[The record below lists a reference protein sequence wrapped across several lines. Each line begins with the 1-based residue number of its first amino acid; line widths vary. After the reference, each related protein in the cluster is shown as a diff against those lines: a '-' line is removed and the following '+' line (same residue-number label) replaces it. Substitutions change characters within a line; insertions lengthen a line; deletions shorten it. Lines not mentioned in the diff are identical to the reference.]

1 VRRQVLWLMTWF
13 GLCCAALM
21 GRLFVCMVFPD
32 NTSQGAAA
40 KWAARVTTK
49 ADLQRL
55 LLLQTDDGRG
65 RILFRSGAPWS
76 GSWRVTHFG
85 PQAEAHT
92 VGEHSEL
99 TPPGL
104 GAVTVGKVGLPDSW
118 PDSDR
123 PIQEQGRT
131 GLEYTFDK
139 VLTGRR
145 PGYVGLLKNV
155 HGEAEPGMV
164 YQIAASPG
172 VNIRTTVDF
181 AWQRWAESALTR
193 ANLST
198 GSIVVLNLAQNQV
211 LAMASRDDEQPN
223 RNVAIQAQTPGS
235 VFKLVTA
242 AAALDSYRYRTNSRF
257 YCSGAANIPGVTMNC
272 WAKHGSETLLQALS
286 QSCDVAFADVGWQ
299 IGRAGFEEMTRRL
312 HICETNL
319 QSVDGTPVMPG
330 AESGV
335 VFKRTGNDAGLLANT
350 AIGQED
356 VRMTPIQAANLASTL
371 ANGGLYRDVRLALS
385 AEKGHQT
392 VRLYTTDNA
401 TQGMTEATALQ
412 IGESMRQAVTLPTG
426 TAHTLKNAP
435 VSCAVKTGT
444 AELNPRSVVNGWMV
458 GFAPYDHPQI
468 AFCVFAGHTSS
479 TQAHEVVRQITLEL
493 LSTYRQ
499 FRPGSIIS

>member
-1 VRRQVLWLMTWF
+1 MRRQVLWLMTWF
-13 GLCCAALM
+13 GLCCAALL
-21 GRLFVCMVFPD
+21 GRLFVCMVFP
-32 NTSQGAAA
+32 NHASQGAQA

-55 LLLQTDDGRG
+55 LLMQTDDGRG

-76 GSWRVTHFG
+76 GSWRAAHFG
-85 PQAEAHT
+85 PHPVT
-92 VGEHSEL
+92 HVVGEHSEL
-99 TPPGL
+99 TQPRL
-104 GAVTVGKVGLPDSW
+104 GAVTVGKVGLPDAW
-118 PDSDR
+118 PDSTR

-139 VLTGRR
+139 VLTGHR

-164 YQIAASPG
+164 YQIVASPG

-181 AWQRWAESALTR
+181 AWQRWADSALAR

-198 GSIVVLNLAQNQV
+198 GSIVVIDIAQNQV
-211 LAMASRDDEQPN
+211 LAMASRDDEQPT

-242 AAALDSYRYRTNSRF
+242 AAALDSYRYRTDSPF
-257 YCSGAANIPGVTMNC
+257 YCSGTAHIPGVEMNC

-286 QSCDVAFADVGWQ
+286 QSCDVAFANIGWQ
-299 IGRAGFEEMTRRL
+299 IGRPGFDEMARRL
-312 HICETNL
+312 HIRETNL
-319 QSVDGTPVMPG
+319 QTVDGTSVVPG
-330 AESGV
+330 AETGL
-335 VFKRTGNDAGLLANT
+335 VFKRTGDDAGLLANT

-356 VRMTPIQAANLASTL
+356 VRLTPVQAANLAGTI
-371 ANGGLYRDVRLALS
+371 AKGGLYRDVRLALS
-385 AEKGHQT
+385 AEKDHQT
-392 VRLYTTDNA
+392 VRLYTTDNGSR
-401 TQGMTEATALQ
+401 GMTEATAYQL
-412 IGESMRQAVTLPTG
+412 GEAMRQSVTMPSG
-426 TAHTLKNAP
+426 TAHALVKAA

-444 AELNPRSVVNGWMV
+444 AELNPRTLVNGWMV

-468 AFCVFAGHTSS
+468 AFCVFAGRTSS
-479 TQAHEVVRQITLEL
+479 ARAHDAVRQITSEL

-499 FRPGSIIS
+499 FHPASIIS